1 MPWKF
6 KITSKELLTAKQ
18 KELILIIIKRRHG
31 FSTEILENRI
41 QTILSQ
47 QEYDTSTL
55 MNLWMQTN
63 NTTRLTCEQN
73 NSWWKTLYS
82 SEYEC

>member
-55 MNLWMQTN
+55 MNLGMQTN